1 MEVMMAN
8 ALTDSNILVSVL
20 KDPRKM
26 LSLSIKEWNELLRE
40 GKISNLAG
48 RLAADAEV
56 LDITNELPLK
66 VQNLFKSFR
75 YSSTSSTRMIKWEMN
90 RVARALKGSDEKV
103 ILLKGAAYIE
113 KELKCTRGRI
123 SVDLDILVA
132 KNRIDFAEDK
142 FINGGWEHQVE
153 NDYDQKFYREYSHE
167 LPPMVH
173 PDRQI
178 SIDVH
183 HSILPVTSRVYPDM
197 AKLMD
202 DAVLQRSGFYVFSN
216 VDIILHSVVHQFQ
229 DGEVRSSL
237 RNLLEQHDMFGEFS
251 ADSAFWQA
259 LVPRAAELGFTRAL
273 YYAMRYCKMI
283 MGTDIPEQ
291 AINEINDYAPNAL
304 TCALMD
310 YMVPAVISP
319 TIGAA
324 GLRRWLSMNGLYIR
338 SHWLRM
344 PPMLLVKHLTI
355 KFFRRFKTGD

>member
-1 MEVMMAN
+1 MINLITE
-8 ALTDSNILVSVL
+8 DNILISIL
-20 KDPRKM
+20 KDPTKM
-26 LSLSIKEWNELLRE
+26 LSLSVEKWNELLQE

-48 RLAADAEV
+48 RLAADAEAH
-56 LDITNELPLK
+56 DITGELPLK

-75 YSSTSSTRMIKWEMN
+75 YSSISSTRMIKWEMN
-90 RVARALKGSDEKV
+90 RVARALKGSGEKV

-113 KELKCTRGRI
+113 KALKCTSGRI
-123 SVDLDILVA
+123 SIDLDILVA
-132 KNRIDFAEDK
+132 KNRIDFAEEK
-142 FINGGWEHQVE
+142 FITGGWKHQVE

-202 DAVLQRSGFYVFSN
+202 DAVLQHRGFYVFSD
-216 VDIILHSVVHQFQ
+216 VDIILHSVIHQFQ

-237 RNLLEQHDMFGEFS
+237 RNLLEQHDMFEEFGKQP
-251 ADSAFWQA
+251 DFWNT

-273 YYAMRYCKMI
+273 FYAMRYCKMI

-291 AINEINDYAPNAL
+291 AIKEISAYAPNAV
-304 TCALMD
+304 TRAVMD
-310 YMVPAVISP
+310 YMVPGVISP
-319 TIGAA
+319 TIGAT

-344 PPMLLVKHLTI
+344 PPMLLAKHLTI
-355 KFFRRFKTGD
+355 KFFRRFKAGD